1 MCVLAEA
8 LFFFKFENVG
18 NFAIQGVAKGIKR
31 FCADRLS
38 LFDSMKGVGGKT
50 LLEDQVIFSYT
61 FFVESFIKGS
71 ITNQYHHRIYSII
84 LNLLTILKKLSI
96 MAKRNVTRGKV
107 ARFLRRTL

>member
-1 MCVLAEA
+1 MYLNNQVLF
-8 LFFFKFENVG
+8 LFKFNYITY
-18 NFAIQGVAKGIKR
+18 FAIKNIAKGIKR